1 MAVQHTSFVLKVLN
15 GFNAGAVVRLK
26 TGSLLIGSSMNSDI
40 ILHDENIAD
49 QHIQLL
55 ITPAGIT
62 LQPLARPVFVA
73 GAEVTAESV
82 ELQPYQ
88 TVRLGNVEFQVADS
102 RVAAPAAGNG
112 DHAQAA
118 ASPKRAATS
127 GKPATAGKTG
137 TPPPAGKK
145 SPATGKP
152 ARKGWSGKTW
162 LAIGLG
168 LLLLANLIYWA
179 PQVNQWL
186 ERLGVRESA
195 EQQASTLL
203 RQLGEQ
209 DFKLVTEEDGS
220 VSLSGYTGTA
230 LERNE
235 LMGKLREAGIRANLH
250 IWSRQDMVDSANMI
264 ARSLGE
270 PAIKVKAGTTDGELV
285 AQGFV
290 STTAAWERIHASI
303 LNDVSGIRSMTES
316 ELQSMDS
323 YLAAFVQF
331 IQKKGL
337 SSRIEATTDGKSV
350 IVRGEL
356 TQPEIELLQTARQE
370 FMDQRGEG
378 PAIDLQVTDIRDRIV
393 LAIRSVSIGKVPF
406 LVAKDGKKYMEG
418 SALGKDYFVKVI
430 KPDHVILTNKGI
442 EIPFYYGIDKG
453 RKDDAA
459 NRAEPKK

>member
-88 TVRLGNVEFQVADS
+88 TVRLGNVELQVADS
-102 RVAAPAAGNG
+102 RVAAPAAAAGSKPS
-112 DHAQAA
+112 AA
-118 ASPKRAATS
+118 ANPQRPAAS
-127 GKPATAGKTG
+127 GKTS
-137 TPPPAGKK
+137 TPPPSGKQAKAAGKAA
-145 SPATGKP
+145 SQ
-152 ARKGWSGKTW
+152 RKGWSGKTW
-162 LAIGLG
+162 LALGLG

-179 PQVNQWL
+179 PQVNRWL
-186 ERLGVRESA
+186 EKLGVRDSA
-195 EQQASTLL
+195 EQQAATLL
-203 RQLGEQ
+203 QQLGEQ
-209 DFKLVTEEDGS
+209 DFKLVTEADGS
-220 VSLSGYTGTA
+220 LSLSGYTGTA

-235 LMGKLREAGIRANLH
+235 LMGKIRDAGIKANLH
-250 IWSRQDMVDSANMI
+250 LWSRQDMVDSANMI
-264 ARSLGE
+264 TRALGE
-270 PAIKVKAGTTDGELV
+270 PGIKVKAGTADGELL

-290 STTAAWERIHASI
+290 STNAAWERIRASL
-303 LNDVSGIRSMTES
+303 LNDVAGLRAIAES
-316 ELQSMDS
+316 EFQSMDG

-350 IVRGEL
+350 IVKGEL
-356 TQPEIELLQTARQE
+356 TQPEIEQLKGLRQE
-370 FMDQRGEG
+370 FIDAGGEG
-378 PAIDLQVTDIRDRIV
+378 PAIDLRVTDIRDRIV
-393 LAIRSVSIGKVPF
+393 LAIRSVSVGKVPF

-418 SALGKDYFVKVI
+418 SALGEKYFVKAI
-430 KPDHVILTNKGI
+430 KPDHVVLTNNGI
-442 EIPFYYGIDKG
+442 DIPFYYGIDKG

-459 NRAEPKK
+459 NRAEPQK